1 MKRLIVNA
9 DDLGLA
15 EGINTGIIK
24 AFTDGIVTS
33 ASLMANG
40 CAFDHAVALIKTY
53 PSLAIG
59 IHIVL
64 VEEFPVC
71 APHLIP
77 SLING
82 NGRLYKDYKT
92 FLWRILTKRISLDDV
107 KTEMR
112 AQIEKILNVGIKPTH
127 VDSHQHLHVYPA
139 ILHIVLQLA
148 KEYGIQRIRMP
159 YDSMDVVGVAQRVL
173 RFLAKVGKKHVLRSG
188 LQTTD
193 AFFGAGCSGHLIE
206 EHIVEVIE
214 KLPNGV
220 SELMCHPGVENNEL
234 NNKYRHWNF
243 WWQKELEALTSKSVK
258 EMLKVEG
265 VKRCEGWWI
274 IGN

>member
-1 MKRLIVNA
+1 MKRFIVNA

-15 EGINTGIIK
+15 ECINTGIIK

-40 CAFDHAVALIKTY
+40 SAFEHAVALIKAY

-59 IHIVL
+59 VHIVL

-71 APHLIP
+71 GSDEIP

-82 NGRLYKDYKT
+82 NGRLYKDYKA
-92 FLWRILTKRISLDDV
+92 FLWRMITKRISLDDV

-112 AQIEKILNVGIKPTH
+112 AQIEKILNAGIKLTH
-127 VDSHQHLHVYPA
+127 VDSHQHLHVYPP

-159 YDSMDVVGVAQRVL
+159 YDNMKIGSIAQRVL
-173 RFLAKVGKKHVLRSG
+173 RFLAGVGKKHVLRSG

-193 AFFGAGCSGHLIE
+193 AFFGVGCSGHLTQDYI
-206 EHIVEVIE
+206 INVL
-214 KLPNGV
+214 KNLPEGIA
-220 SELMCHPGVENNEL
+220 ELMCHPGDENNEL
-234 NNKYRHWNF
+234 RNKYRHWGF
-243 WWQKELEALTSKSVK
+243 CWQGELDALMSKSVK
-258 EMLKVEG
+258 EIFKAEG
-265 VKRCEGWWI
+265 VRRCKGWWI
-274 IGN
+274 IGS